1 MDTSII
7 EFYRTINRTNNSS
20 KAESE
25 LNSAKNFVLSGF
37 MDCGKYFMCT
47 VNNVEKELLIYGSSN
62 GLNTNLEMNFIT
74 KPSEYV
80 LVGDIVHWDNSD
92 WLVTKLDADDSIFC
106 QGKIQKC
113 TNILNV
119 HKNGVLYKV
128 PCVVGKTSGSFTED
142 TKNLSV
148 IDGRINVKVSNNEIT
163 SLISPND
170 ILKIGRFTYTV
181 LKPDD
186 ITEVGLLNIPMQ
198 FYEGQQKVP
207 VYTIKVLNN
216 LVTDAL
222 TPIQIQVEV
231 SNDIDGVLSPTP
243 SLIYAISDETL
254 GTISESGLFTPLKD
268 GLATITVKLES
279 DETLLTTAEINVSV
293 RIDNFTYVIT
303 PTTDYIVT
311 NPNLWRTFTAT
322 RYNNG
327 VVDPTGKFT
336 FTLDAEG
343 CPTTKYK
350 FEIIDDNNCR
360 IMYTDSKTY
369 YAMLKVVDTVTGIE
383 TNKSIK
389 FKSSI

>member
-62 GLNTNLEMNFIT
+62 GINTNLEMNFIT

-128 PCVVGKTSGSFTED
+128 PCVIGKTSGSLTED
-142 TKNLSV
+142 TKNISV

-170 ILKIGRFTYTV
+170 ILKIGRFTYKV

-198 FYEGQQKVP
+198 FYEGEQKVP
-207 VYTIKVLNN
+207 IYSIRILNN

-231 SNDIDGVLSPTP
+231 SNNIDGVLSPTP
-243 SLIYAISDETL
+243 SLVYYISDQTL
-254 GTISESGLFTPLKD
+254 GTVSESGLLTPLKD
-268 GLATITVKLES
+268 GTATVTVKLAS
-279 DETLLTTAEINVSV
+279 DETVQTTNDITVS
-293 RIDNFTYVIT
+293 IKQDNYTYVIT
-303 PTTDYIVT
+303 GMDSITTNST
-311 NPNLWRTFTAT
+311 LWRNYTAT

-327 VVDPTGKFT
+327 VVDTTGKFT
-336 FTLDAEG
+336 FTLDAGG
-343 CPTTKYK
+343 CSTTKYK
-350 FEIIDDNNCR
+350 FEAIDDNNCR
-360 IMYTDSKTY
+360 ILYTDSKTY
-369 YAMLKVVDTVTGIE
+369 YAMLKAVDIVTGIE
-383 TNKSIK
+383 TTKSIK